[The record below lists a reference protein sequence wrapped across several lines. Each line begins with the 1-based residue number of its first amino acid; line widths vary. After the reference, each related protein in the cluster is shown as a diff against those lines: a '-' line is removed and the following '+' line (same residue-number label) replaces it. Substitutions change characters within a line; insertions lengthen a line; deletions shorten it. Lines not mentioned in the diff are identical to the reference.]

1 MASQVPLRR
10 IPSTPF
16 TQDGGLR
23 RIPTTPF
30 TLDAGLQEEAE
41 QPSVIETK
49 TVTSQ
54 WLNHAQIVKRE
65 CGLVEAQA
73 VIDVSN
79 EMGWTRMENGIKK
92 YRSHEIL
99 V

>member
-1 MASQVPLRR
+1 MASQVPLHRIPSTPVPLFR

-16 TQDGGLR
+16 T
-23 RIPTTPF
+23 P
-30 TLDAGLQEEAE
+30 DAGLQEEAE
-41 QPSVIETK
+41 QPTVIETK